1 MKSVVKT
8 DKVYI
13 SQTSRTPRSRT
24 REHER
29 AIFTG
34 DGNSLLTQHCIKKT
48 IMILT
53 LTASRSLTAVH
64 FRSVA
69 LNSRTECH

>member
-13 SQTSRTPRSRT
+13 RQTSRTPRSRT
-24 REHER
+24 IKRTQESDFHGRREFF
-29 AIFTG
+29 IKPT
-34 DGNSLLTQHCIKKT
+34 LYKKT

-53 LTASRSLTAVH
+53 LTASRSLTAVP
-64 FRSVA
+64 
-69 LNSRTECH
+69 NGQKY